1 MARKFTTA
9 EALELIFQGDNV
21 DENSDESDQHA
32 MCDCGHDIYH
42 VYSSKLAGQ
51 KNDNSP
57 QKNAHGHGPK
67 ERAQLMN
74 RIS

>member
-9 EALELIFQGDNV
+9 EALELIFQGDDV
-21 DENSDESDQHA
+21 DENSDESAQHA

-51 KNDNSP
+51 KMTIP
-57 QKNAHGHGPK
+57 RKKNAHGHCPK
-67 ERAQLMN
+67 EWA
-74 RIS
+74 